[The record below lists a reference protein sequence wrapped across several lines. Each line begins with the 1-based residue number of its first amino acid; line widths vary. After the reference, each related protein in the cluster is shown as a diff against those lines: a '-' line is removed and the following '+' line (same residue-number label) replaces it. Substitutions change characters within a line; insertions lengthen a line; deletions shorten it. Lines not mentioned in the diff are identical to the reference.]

1 MIPAAIQALL
11 PQHPGE
17 ENRIGHSGAQVVM
30 YEDCVLKVQPDTG
43 NAANEGIML
52 RFLKGRL
59 PVPEVLAEAVQGG
72 MRYLLMT
79 RLRGRMLSDETFLDN
94 QPLLARR
101 MADAAEML
109 WNVDIA
115 GCPCSYVLDDVLQKA
130 EADIAAGRVT
140 IDTANQPETYG
151 AGGFASPEALLAWL
165 KANRPPETLVL
176 SHGDFCLPNILADE
190 KGIVGFLDLGQ
201 AGCADRWRDL
211 DQGLWSMWANT
222 TGLFG
227 GRARPFERNT
237 LFSALN
243 LPLDEEKLRYYS
255 LLSEL
260 CP

>member
-11 PQHPGE
+11 PQHPGAK
-17 ENRIGHSGAQVVM
+17 NHIGLSGAQVVM

-79 RLRGRMLSDETFLDN
+79 RLRGRMLCDEAFLDN
-94 QPLLARR
+94 QP
-101 MADAAEML
+101 
-109 WNVDIA
+109 
-115 GCPCSYVLDDVLQKA
+115 
-130 EADIAAGRVT
+130 
-140 IDTANQPETYG
+140 
-151 AGGFASPEALLAWL
+151 LLAWL

-227 GRARPFERNT
+227 GKARPFDRDT

>member
-79 RLRGRMLSDETFLDN
+79 RLRGRMLCDEAFLDN

-101 MADAAEML
+101 MADAGGDALECRHCGL
-109 WNVDIA
+109 SLLL
-115 GCPCSYVLDDVLQKA
+115 C
-130 EADIAAGRVT
+130 AGRRP
-140 IDTANQPETYG
+140 AK
-151 AGGFASPEALLAWL
+151 GGS
-165 KANRPPETLVL
+165 R
-176 SHGDFCLPNILADE
+176 HR
-190 KGIVGFLDLGQ
+190 
-201 AGCADRWRDL
+201 RW
-211 DQGLWSMWANT
+211 
-222 TGLFG
+222 
-227 GRARPFERNT
+227 AR
-237 LFSALN
+237 
-243 LPLDEEKLRYYS
+243 YH
-255 LLSEL
+255 
-260 CP
+260 

>member
-79 RLRGRMLSDETFLDN
+79 RLRGWMLCDEAFLDN

-115 GCPCSYVLDDVLQKA
+115 GCPCSYVLDDVLQK
-130 EADIAAGRVT
+130 RKQT
-140 IDTANQPETYG
+140 SPLG
-151 AGGFASPEALLAWL
+151 A
-165 KANRPPETLVL
+165 
-176 SHGDFCLPNILADE
+176 
-190 KGIVGFLDLGQ
+190 
-201 AGCADRWRDL
+201 
-211 DQGLWSMWANT
+211 
-222 TGLFG
+222 
-227 GRARPFERNT
+227 
-237 LFSALN
+237 
-243 LPLDEEKLRYYS
+243 LPLTPRISRKHTAQVDLHRRKR
-255 LLSEL
+255 
-260 CP
+260 CWRG

>member
-17 ENRIGHSGAQVVM
+17 ENHIGHSGAQVVM

-79 RLRGRMLSDETFLDN
+79 RLRGRMLCDETFLDN

-109 WNVDIA
+109 WRVDID
-115 GCPCSYVLDDVLQKA
+115 GCPCSYALDDVLRKA

-140 IDTANQPETYG
+140 MTPRISRTHTAQ
-151 AGGFASPEALLAWL
+151 
-165 KANRPPETLVL
+165 
-176 SHGDFCLPNILADE
+176 ADLHRR
-190 KGIVGFLDLGQ
+190 KR
-201 AGCADRWRDL
+201 CWR
-211 DQGLWSMWANT
+211 G
-222 TGLFG
+222 
-227 GRARPFERNT
+227 
-237 LFSALN
+237 
-243 LPLDEEKLRYYS
+243 
-255 LLSEL
+255 
-260 CP
+260 

>member
-79 RLRGRMLSDETFLDN
+79 RLRGRMLCDETFLDN

-109 WNVDIA
+109 WRVDIA
-115 GCPCSYVLDDVLQKA
+115 GCPCPCALDDVLRKA

-140 IDTANQPETYG
+140 IDTANQPDTYG

-176 SHGDFCLPNILADE
+176 SHGASVYRTSSRTKRELSASLIWGRRAVPTDGATSTKDCGACGRIRP
-190 KGIVGFLDLGQ
+190 GFL
-201 AGCADRWRDL
+201 AER
-211 DQGLWSMWANT
+211 
-222 TGLFG
+222 
-227 GRARPFERNT
+227 RARSTETPSFPR
-237 LFSALN
+237 
-243 LPLDEEKLRYYS
+243 
-255 LLSEL
+255 
-260 CP
+260 

>member
-1 MIPAAIQALL
+1 
-11 PQHPGE
+11 
-17 ENRIGHSGAQVVM
+17 
-30 YEDCVLKVQPDTG
+30 
-43 NAANEGIML
+43 
-52 RFLKGRL
+52 
-59 PVPEVLAEAVQGG
+59 
-72 MRYLLMT
+72 
-79 RLRGRMLSDETFLDN
+79 
-94 QPLLARR
+94 
-101 MADAAEML
+101 ML
-109 WNVDIA
+109 WRVDIA
-115 GCPCSYVLDDVLQKA
+115 GCPCSCALDDVLRKA

-140 IDTANQPETYG
+140 IGTANQPETYG

-227 GRARPFERNT
+227 GRARTFDRDT

>member
-17 ENRIGHSGAQVVM
+17 ENRIGLSGAQVVM

-79 RLRGRMLSDETFLDN
+79 RLRGRMLCDETFLDN
-94 QPLLARR
+94 QP
-101 MADAAEML
+101 
-109 WNVDIA
+109 
-115 GCPCSYVLDDVLQKA
+115 
-130 EADIAAGRVT
+130 
-140 IDTANQPETYG
+140 
-151 AGGFASPEALLAWL
+151 LLAWL

-227 GRARPFERNT
+227 GKARPFERNT

>member
-17 ENRIGHSGAQVVM
+17 ENRIGLSGAQVVM

-59 PVPEVLAEAVQGG
+59 PVPDVLAEAVQGG

-79 RLRGRMLSDETFLDN
+79 RLRGRMLCDEAFLDN

-101 MADAAEML
+101 MAEAAEML

-130 EADIAAGRVT
+130 EADIAAGRIT
-140 IDTANQPETYG
+140 IDTANQPDTYG

-176 SHGDFCLPNILADE
+176 PTATSVCRTSSRTKRGLSASLIWGRRAVPTDGATSTKAYGACGRIRP
-190 KGIVGFLDLGQ
+190 GFL
-201 AGCADRWRDL
+201 AE
-211 DQGLWSMWANT
+211 
-222 TGLFG
+222 
-227 GRARPFERNT
+227 GRARSTEI
-237 LFSALN
+237 
-243 LPLDEEKLRYYS
+243 
-255 LLSEL
+255 LSF
-260 CP
+260 PR

>member
-1 MIPAAIQALL
+1 MLPAAIQALL
-11 PQHPGE
+11 PNHAGE
-17 ENRIGHSGAQVVM
+17 ENRIGLSGAQVVM
-30 YEDCVLKVQPDTG
+30 YEDCVLKVQPDQG

-52 RFLKGRL
+52 RYLRGRL
-59 PVPEVLAEAVQGG
+59 PVPEVLAEDVQDG

-79 RLRGRMLSDETFLDN
+79 RLRGRMLCDEAFLDN

-101 MADAAEML
+101 MAEAVEML
-109 WNVDIA
+109 WSVDIA
-115 GCPCSYVLDDVLQKA
+115 DCPCSYALDDVLRKA
-130 EADIAAGRVT
+130 ETDIAAGRVT
-140 IDTANQPETYG
+140 RDTANQPETYG
-151 AGGFASPEALLAWL
+151 IGGFESPEALLTWL

-176 SHGDFCLPNILADE
+176 SHGDFCLPNILADK

-227 GRARPFERNT
+227 GKTRPFDRNS

-243 LPLDEEKLRYYS
+243 LPIDEDKLRYYS

>member
-17 ENRIGHSGAQVVM
+17 ENRIRHSGAQVVM

-79 RLRGRMLSDETFLDN
+79 RLRGRMLCDETFLDN

-101 MADAAEML
+101 MAEAAEML
-109 WNVDIA
+109 WRVDIA
-115 GCPCSYVLDDVLQKA
+115 GCPCSCALDDVLRKA
-130 EADIAAGRVT
+130 EVDIAAGRVT
-140 IDTANQPETYG
+140 IGTANQPETYG
-151 AGGFASPEALLAWL
+151 AGGFA
-165 KANRPPETLVL
+165 
-176 SHGDFCLPNILADE
+176 DE
-190 KGIVGFLDLGQ
+190 EGIVGFIDLGQ

-227 GRARPFERNT
+227 GRARTFDRDT

>member
-52 RFLKGRL
+52 RCLKG
-59 PVPEVLAEAVQGG
+59 
-72 MRYLLMT
+72 LLMT
-79 RLRGRMLSDETFLDN
+79 RLRGRMLCDETFLDN

-101 MADAAEML
+101 MAEAAEML
-109 WNVDIA
+109 WRVDIA
-115 GCPCSYVLDDVLQKA
+115 GCPSSYALDDVLRKA

-190 KGIVGFLDLGQ
+190 KGIVGFIDLGQ

-227 GRARPFERNT
+227 GRARLFDRNA

>member
-11 PQHPGE
+11 PQQLGE

-79 RLRGRMLSDETFLDN
+79 R
-94 QPLLARR
+94 R

-109 WNVDIA
+109 WRVDIA
-115 GCPCSYVLDDVLQKA
+115 GCPCSCALDDVLRKA
-130 EADIAAGRVT
+130 EADIAAGRVS

-165 KANRPPETLVL
+165 KANRPPETLVM

-227 GRARPFERNT
+227 GRARLFDRDT